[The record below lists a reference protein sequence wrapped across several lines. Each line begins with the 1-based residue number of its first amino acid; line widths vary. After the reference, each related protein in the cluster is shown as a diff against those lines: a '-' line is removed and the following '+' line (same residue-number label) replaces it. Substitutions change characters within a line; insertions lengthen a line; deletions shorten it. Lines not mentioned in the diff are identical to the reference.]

1 MPAATSS
8 WSRRALRDGPTHG
21 GAKVSFRVTV
31 DARGCSNP
39 HGACTS
45 SRSIN
50 RKGSA
55 SPAVRLSS
63 SSARRSSIMAGAA
76 RRQQSAA
83 SAYVL
88 VCLPAVAIGL
98 RALQQR
104 MRSAGASPTLKHTI
118 HVPGIRY
125 TASAEPGRG
134 SPRRVTRSS

>member
-8 WSRRALRDGPTHG
+8 WSRRALRDDGPTHG

-76 RRQQSAA
+76 RAPA
-83 SAYVL
+83 SSPSP
-88 VCLPAVAIGL
+88 PAGDGL
-98 RALQQR
+98 CRHRDRLARVHARITINQLL
-104 MRSAGASPTLKHTI
+104 GASPKL
-118 HVPGIRY
+118 
-125 TASAEPGRG
+125 
-134 SPRRVTRSS
+134 